1 MNKIFS
7 FVFIMLCFCT
17 LLNAKKNT
25 IRITFE
31 NGEDHVKEI
40 QLKEVKCKIQ
50 DEDGVS
56 HDVKLRKDKWYQF
69 FSWKNPLRIK
79 DEFWKYG
86 EKFSL
91 IISYTENGEAW
102 EDVEMKLKRK
112 WFTPE
117 FIKEKKRLNEEP
129 DIGYYEGEGIK
140 IVQDKDPYAF
150 KVTLE
155 KKITKITGRVLDF
168 ETRKPLSKVRVIV
181 DQETDNYLGSE
192 NDSKYTDSD
201 GRYEFKKKYSD
212 NPPDW
217 SPYVI
222 LLKDEY
228 YPKQKHFK
236 LEIGKVNTLPDILM
250 ESRRKRDLRDC
261 KNISPVLEWNPECYE
276 CTCSDLDLKWYPQ
289 YKICGP
295 PDCPEGEILEPIY
308 NKQDEMWELDCKKM
322 ILVIIEPDII
332 EQPILISMTFSH
344 DMEGFNILNDEGEK
358 IGEIRANGGAIFF
371 VKDEETNKMDEYP
384 MLMFDDPYFN
394 AGITAQFFVQKEGQK
409 DEQFEFDLPSEHQTE
424 DGNILRLNALRS
436 FKVNYLTGDNGQIYI
451 RDIRD
456 PVQTEPED
464 TNTRPVFSNPYQD
477 DTSAKSDCE
486 KRIEDLKNEVNYC
499 NWTDA
504 LEFAIE
510 ICDSCYNE
518 SQHITVA
525 KDIAK
530 VFAMQIITEESD
542 ALTYNR
548 IVKDNLENQNH
559 FQRALAW
566 FDLIESLDWKGIN
579 ISRTLTEQAELKL
592 LEVRFYF
599 RVAELFYKKGFGK
612 ATQIKLNSLIYK
624 FNQKSNETG
633 DDYLAFNSGIFEK
646 QYKEEVTFIWLAQ
659 RALKKVDQYND
670 LAKVAG
676 KHEHYLPLRLSYE
689 KKILNALVKNYK

>member
-79 DEFWKYG
+79 HEFLRYNK
-86 EKFSL
+86 ETFSL
-91 IISYTENGEAW
+91 RFSYTEDGEAW
-102 EDVEMKLKRK
+102 EEVEMKLKRK

-117 FIKEKKRLNEEP
+117 FIKKRKRLNDEP
-129 DIGYYEGEGIK
+129 DIKYYLGEGIE
-140 IVQDKDPYAF
+140 IVQGKDPYAF

-168 ETRKPLSKVRVIV
+168 ETRKPLSKVRVRV
-181 DQETDNYLGSE
+181 DQETDNNLGAE
-192 NDSKYTDSD
+192 WDLKNTNSD
-201 GRYEFKKKYSD
+201 GIYEFKKKYSG
-212 NPPDW
+212 NPQDW
-217 SPYVI
+217 NPYVI

-228 YPKQKHFK
+228 DPFQKYFNF
-236 LEIGKVNTLPDILM
+236 EIGEENSLPDILM
-250 ESRRKRDLRDC
+250 KSRRFRDLRDC
-261 KNISPVLEWNPECYE
+261 KRISPVLEWNPDCYE

-295 PDCPEGEILEPIY
+295 PDCSEGEILVPIY
-308 NKQDEMWELDCKKM
+308 NEQGDLVDLDCEK
-322 ILVIIEPDII
+322 LIIVFFEGDIFEP
-332 EQPILISMTFSH
+332 PILISMSFSQ
-344 DMEGFNILNDEGEK
+344 EWVGYKIFYKEESIGVIGTSGEV
-358 IGEIRANGGAIFF
+358 EFENY
-371 VKDEETNKMDEYP
+371 EEKELDTKFYP
-384 MLMFDDPYFN
+384 LDDPYFR
-394 AGITAQFFVQKEGQK
+394 AGGIAPFFLKKEGQK

-436 FKVNYLTGDNGQIYI
+436 FKVNYLTGDNRQIYLG
-451 RDIRD
+451 DIRD

-464 TNTRPVFSNPYQD
+464 SNTRPVFSNSYQD

-486 KRIEDLKNEVNYC
+486 KRIEDFKNEVNQC
-499 NWTDA
+499 NWADA
-504 LEFAIE
+504 VESATY
-510 ICDSCYNE
+510 ICNSCYNE
-518 SQHITVA
+518 SQRITVA

-542 ALTYNR
+542 GLTYNR
-548 IVKDNLENQNH
+548 IVKDNLGEPNY
-559 FQRALAW
+559 FQRTLAW
-566 FDLIESLDWKGIN
+566 FNWIESLDWKGIN
-579 ISRTLTEQAELKL
+579 VSRTLTEQAELIL

-599 RVAELFYKKGFGK
+599 RAAELFYKKDIGK
-612 ATQIKLNSLIYK
+612 VTPIKLKSFIYMFK
-624 FNQKSNETG
+624 KQS
-633 DDYLAFNSGIFEK
+633 DNSGYFTMSRV
-646 QYKEEVTFIWLAQ
+646 EVDFRWLAL

-670 LAKVAG
+670 IAKLAE
-676 KHEHYLPLRLSYE
+676 KHEHYLPERLSYE
-689 KKILNALVKNYK
+689 KKILKALKKNH